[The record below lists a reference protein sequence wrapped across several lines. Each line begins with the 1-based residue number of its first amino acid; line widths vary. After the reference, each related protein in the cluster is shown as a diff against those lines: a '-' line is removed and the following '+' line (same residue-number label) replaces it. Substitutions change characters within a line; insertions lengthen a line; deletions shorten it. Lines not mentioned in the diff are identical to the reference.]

1 MLSEFHEK
9 AKLTIEVLTRNMV
22 SSDVSLE
29 RIFQHY
35 EEITIENVIRLLLR
49 CKMLYEARVDVRSI
63 LLSIIKKEKLFK
75 ELEIMM
81 A

>member
-1 MLSEFHEK
+1 
-9 AKLTIEVLTRNMV
+9 MV

-29 RIFQHY
+29 RIFEHY
-35 EEITIENVIRLLLR
+35 EEITIENAIRLLLR

-63 LLSIIKKEKLFK
+63 LLAIIKKEQLFK
-75 ELEIMM
+75 ELEVMM